1 MPRRIEDRPV
11 SGAWPILLGIRPLS
25 ARQMPAEI
33 LAGITLAA
41 LAVPEVMGYAKIA
54 GMPVVTGIYT
64 LILPLF
70 VYALLGASRH
80 LVVGADS
87 ATAAILAAGLAGIA
101 ATSSEHYV
109 ALAAVTAL
117 FAAFLLLVARLVRLG
132 FLANFLSRTVLI
144 GFLSGVGIQVALGQ
158 LPGMVGLQVSGDDE
172 WQKLYAAV
180 RTLDT
185 ANAYATGVSVA
196 AVLLILLCKRRSAR
210 IPGALIAV
218 IAATTA
224 SWALDLQ
231 RHLPVL
237 GEIPAGFPQFGLPD
251 IHWNRQLL
259 VELMPTAFAICFVI
273 LAQSAAT
280 ARAYAER
287 YREHFDEEADLVG
300 LSAANLGA
308 ALTGTFVVNGSPT
321 KSQIVDSAGGRTQ
334 LSMLTAGV
342 LALLVLLFLTRPL
355 GHMPDA
361 VLAAVVFLIGLEL
374 IDVRGL
380 REIHRARPMEFW
392 VAAITAATV
401 VVVGVEQ
408 GIMLALALS
417 LVVHTRHGYKP
428 TNALLVPI
436 AGEGWRARPIASG
449 AEASPGLI
457 VYRFNHSMYYANA
470 QRLSD
475 EVMQLV
481 KRAEPRLRWFC
492 IELSAVDDVDFTA
505 AGVLDHL
512 RHTLSAR
519 GIRLVFTTI
528 MLDESTHALQQV
540 RALAGADAIYPSLN
554 AVLAAATNLREGD

>member
-1 MPRRIEDRPV
+1 MPKYFKDK
-11 SGAWPILLGIRPLS
+11 SAAGAWPVLLGIRPLH
-25 ARQMPAEI
+25 ARQIPAEI

-64 LILPLF
+64 LIVPLF

-87 ATAAILAAGLAGIA
+87 ATAAILAAGLTGIA

-117 FAAFLLLVARLVRLG
+117 FAALLLLVARLVRLG

-158 LPGMVGLQVSGDDE
+158 LPGMFGLQLAGRDA
-172 WQKLYAAV
+172 WHKLHEVIRLLDAPNVYALGISAA
-180 RTLDT
+180 TL
-185 ANAYATGVSVA
+185 V
-196 AVLLILLCKRRSAR
+196 LILCCKKRSPR

-218 IAATTA
+218 SAATIA

-231 RHLPVL
+231 QHLPVL
-237 GEIPAGFPQFGLPD
+237 GKIPAGFPHFGLPE

-259 VELMPTAFAICFVI
+259 ADLMPTAFAICFVI

-280 ARAYAER
+280 ARAYAGRYNER
-287 YREHFDEEADLVG
+287 FDEEADLVG

-334 LSMLTAGV
+334 LSMLVAGAI
-342 LALLVLLFLTRPL
+342 ALLVLLLLTRPL
-355 GHMPDA
+355 GYMPDA
-361 VLAAVVFLIGLEL
+361 VLSAVVFLIGLEL
-374 IDVRGL
+374 IDIRGL
-380 REIHRARPMEFW
+380 REIFRTRPMEFW
-392 VAAITAATV
+392 VAIITTTTV
-401 VVVGVEQ
+401 VLVGVEQ

-428 TNALLVPI
+428 TNVLLVPVE
-436 AGEGWRARPIASG
+436 GEGWRARPIASG
-449 AEASPGLI
+449 EQAVPGLI
-457 VYRFNHSMYYANA
+457 IYRFNHSMYYANA
-470 QRLSD
+470 QRLMD
-475 EVMQLV
+475 EVAQLV
-481 KRAEPRLRWFC
+481 HHAEPNLHSLC

-505 AGVLDHL
+505 AEALGQLY
-512 RHTLSAR
+512 RTLSAK
-519 GIRLVFTTI
+519 GIRLLFTTV
-528 MLDESTHALQQV
+528 MLGESSRALAQV
-540 RALAGADAIYPSLN
+540 RALVGEGAIYPSLN
-554 AVLAAATNLREGD
+554 AVVRSATKSQLRD

>member
-1 MPRRIEDRPV
+1 MPKRIDDRPAA
-11 SGAWPILLGIRPLS
+11 GAWPVLLGIRPLS
-25 ARQMPAEI
+25 VRQIPAEI

-41 LAVPEVMGYAKIA
+41 LAVPEVMGYARIA

-64 LILPLF
+64 LIVPLF
-70 VYALLGASRH
+70 IYALLGASRH

-101 ATSSEHYV
+101 ATSSAHYV
-109 ALAAVTAL
+109 ALATVTAL

-158 LPGMVGLQVSGDDE
+158 LPGMVGLQVSGGDE
-172 WQKLYAAV
+172 WHKLHAAV
-180 RTLDT
+180 RNLDAT
-185 ANAYATGVSVA
+185 NAYAIGISAA
-196 AVLLILLCKRRSAR
+196 AVILILCCKKRSPR

-218 IAATTA
+218 IAATFA

-237 GEIPAGFPQFGLPD
+237 GEIPAGFPDFGLPQ
-251 IHWNRQLL
+251 IHWERQLL

-287 YREHFDEEADLVG
+287 YGERFDEEADLVG

-334 LSMLTAGV
+334 FSMLTAGV
-342 LALLVLLFLTRPL
+342 IALLVLLFLTRPL

-374 IDVRGL
+374 IDLRGL
-380 REIHRARPMEFW
+380 REIYRTRPLEFW
-392 VAAITAATV
+392 VAVVTMATV
-401 VVVGVEQ
+401 VLIGVEQ

-417 LVVHTRHGYKP
+417 LVVHTRHGYNP
-428 TNALLVPI
+428 TNVLLVPV

-449 AEASPGLI
+449 VQAVPGLI
-457 VYRFNHSMYYANA
+457 IYRFNHSMYYANA
-470 QRLSD
+470 QRLTD
-475 EVMQLV
+475 EVTQLV
-481 KRAEPRLRWFC
+481 DTAEPRLHCFC

-505 AGVLDHL
+505 AEALAKLH
-512 RHTLSAR
+512 RALSAR
-519 GIRLVFTTI
+519 GIRLLFTTV
-528 MLDESTHALQQV
+528 MLGESTRALAQV
-540 RALAGADAIYPSLN
+540 RALVGEEAIYPSLN
-554 AVLAAATNLREGD
+554 AVVAAATEV

>member
-1 MPRRIEDRPV
+1 MPKRIEGRPAA
-11 SGAWPILLGIRPLS
+11 GAWPVLLGIRPLG
-25 ARQMPAEI
+25 ARQIPAEM

-41 LAVPEVMGYAKIA
+41 LAIPEVMGYAKIA

-64 LILPLF
+64 LIVPLF
-70 VYALLGASRH
+70 IYALLGASRH

-101 ATSSEHYV
+101 ATSSAHYV

-158 LPGMVGLQVSGDDE
+158 LPAMLGLQVAGGDE
-172 WQKLYAAV
+172 WQKLHAAV
-180 RTLDT
+180 RNLDAT
-185 ANAYATGVSVA
+185 NVYAIGISA
-196 AVLLILLCKRRSAR
+196 AALMLILFCKKRSPR

-218 IAATTA
+218 IAATCA

-237 GEIPAGFPQFGLPD
+237 GEIPAGFPEFGLPQ
-251 IHWNRQLL
+251 IHWERQLL

-287 YREHFDEEADLVG
+287 YSERFDEEADLVG

-321 KSQIVDSAGGRTQ
+321 KSQIVNSAGGRTQ

-342 LALLVLLFLTRPL
+342 IALLVLLFLTRPL

-374 IDVRGL
+374 IDLRGL
-380 REIHRARPMEFW
+380 QEIYRTRPLEFW
-392 VAAITAATV
+392 VAVVTMATV
-401 VVVGVEQ
+401 VLIGVEQ

-417 LVVHTRHGYKP
+417 LVVHTRHGYNP
-428 TNALLVPI
+428 TNVLLVPV

-449 AEASPGLI
+449 MQAVPGLI
-457 VYRFNHSMYYANA
+457 IYRFNHSMYYANA
-470 QRLSD
+470 QRLTD
-475 EVMQLV
+475 EVTQLV
-481 KRAEPRLRWFC
+481 AAAEPHLRCFC

-505 AGVLDHL
+505 AEALAKLH
-512 RHTLSAR
+512 RTLSAQ
-519 GIRLVFTTI
+519 GIRLLFTTV
-528 MLDESTHALQQV
+528 MLGEST
-540 RALAGADAIYPSLN
+540 RALAQVCALVGEDAIYPGLN
-554 AVLAAATNLREGD
+554 AVVAAATEI